1 MTATK
6 KKASLTDVKID
17 VKENY
22 ILQIDNKLLELLLRD
37 RTTGT
42 NIRWATSNYEQN
54 GRGYREKDPIL
65 VSNITGKNGNIIK
78 PRTEKSKAIQLERIK
93 KNAEVFTPSWICNK
107 QNNLVDEA
115 WFEIPNVFNKETAS
129 GWKTLKRKIPFK
141 NKCAWKDYVQS
152 MRLEISC
159 GEAPYLVSRYDTT
172 TGDIIP
178 IQERIG
184 LLDRKLR
191 VVGENTKSEK
201 EWMQWTIC
209 AFQNT
214 FGYDFQGDNVLL
226 ARENLLLTFADYYF
240 HKFKK
245 APSTECLLQIADILS
260 WNIWQMDGLSGQIP
274 FTYKNGGFEQLD
286 LFETPKKIMVP
297 IQSKIMNWESQ
308 KTTYY
313 KNSKGEST
321 MKFDVIIGNPP
332 YQISDGGGTG
342 DSAKPI
348 YHLFV
353 QQAKKISK
361 KYFSMILPSRWMKG
375 GKGLDSFRKE
385 MMEDKRI
392 KVLHDYEDAKKCFPG
407 VHIDGGVC
415 YILWDKDYKGK
426 VEYHFNALDG
436 SSNVS
441 KRFLQSECSET
452 VIRDSRQISIIE
464 KAAQF
469 KETKFSSIVSSRNPY
484 GFYADLFNTPEKYPS
499 VPVYQE
505 KKGNMYTIYGV
516 KGKKG
521 GARRVTGYIK
531 KESIDKNIKD
541 ANNYKLLFSKAYMT
555 TSTVPPEII
564 IGTPYTV
571 CTETFLQIGTFP
583 NEKQTLNCLDY
594 IKTKFF
600 RALLFFNRHS
610 LNISKESFDLIPLQ
624 SFDEKWNDE
633 KLYKKYKLTKQEIDF
648 IETHIKEMK

>member
-65 VSNITGKNGNIIK
+65 VPNITGKNGNIIK
-78 PRTEKSKAIQLERIK
+78 PRTEKSKATQLERIK

-115 WFEIPNVFNKETAS
+115 WFESPNVFNKETAL

-141 NKCAWKDYVQS
+141 NKCAWKAYVQS

-245 APSTECLLQIADILS
+245 APGTEYLLQIADILS

-274 FTYKNGGFEQLD
+274 FTYKDGGFEQLD

-308 KTTYY
+308 KTIYY
-313 KNSKGEST
+313 KNSKGENT
-321 MKFDVIIGNPP
+321 MKFDVIIGNEAV
-332 YQISDGGGTG
+332 IC
-342 DSAKPI
+342 
-348 YHLFV
+348 
-353 QQAKKISK
+353 
-361 KYFSMILPSRWMKG
+361 
-375 GKGLDSFRKE
+375 GL
-385 MMEDKRI
+385 
-392 KVLHDYEDAKKCFPG
+392 
-407 VHIDGGVC
+407 
-415 YILWDKDYKGK
+415 
-426 VEYHFNALDG
+426 
-436 SSNVS
+436 
-441 KRFLQSECSET
+441 
-452 VIRDSRQISIIE
+452 
-464 KAAQF
+464 
-469 KETKFSSIVSSRNPY
+469 
-484 GFYADLFNTPEKYPS
+484 TPEK
-499 VPVYQE
+499 
-505 KKGNMYTIYGV
+505 
-516 KGKKG
+516 
-521 GARRVTGYIK
+521 AC
-531 KESIDKNIKD
+531 NIKEF
-541 ANNYKLLFSKAYMT
+541 AA
-555 TSTVPPEII
+555 
-564 IGTPYTV
+564 
-571 CTETFLQIGTFP
+571 
-583 NEKQTLNCLDY
+583 
-594 IKTKFF
+594 
-600 RALLFFNRHS
+600 
-610 LNISKESFDLIPLQ
+610 
-624 SFDEKWNDE
+624 
-633 KLYKKYKLTKQEIDF
+633 
-648 IETHIKEMK
+648 